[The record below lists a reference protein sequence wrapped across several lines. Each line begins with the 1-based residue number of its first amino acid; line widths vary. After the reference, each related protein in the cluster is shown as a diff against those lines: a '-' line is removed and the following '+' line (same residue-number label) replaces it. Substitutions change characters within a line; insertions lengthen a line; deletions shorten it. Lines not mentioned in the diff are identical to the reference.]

1 MRLRVELVL
10 VPEVLQP
17 ESSIA
22 MGAAGDGGVSR
33 WNPPGERSEVV
44 RRRTLSEG
52 DGGGSKWGRQ
62 RYVSL
67 GDGGGS
73 KWRRGTSLLVDS

>member
-1 MRLRVELVL
+1 
-10 VPEVLQP
+10 
-17 ESSIA
+17 

-44 RRRTLSEG
+44 RRRTLG
-52 DGGGSKWGRQ
+52 DGGGSKWRRQ
-62 RYVSL
+62 RHVSL

-73 KWRRGTSLLVDS
+73 KWRRGTSLLDS